1 MRACIERAAPRRARC
16 EHGRVPSPPPTL
28 LVWRAPRASPA
39 SRAALVALG
48 LLALSGCSRPKPDGE
63 TVSSPAM
70 STPSEPIDTP
80 ETELLRRALVEQHVV
95 GFVRDARVLEAMR
108 AVPRHAFMPGAR
120 LRDAY
125 GDHPFPIGH
134 GQTIS
139 QPSLVARMTELLE
152 LSPAHR
158 VLEIG
163 TGSGYQA
170 ALLSRLAKHVYS
182 IELVE
187 PLGHEARARL
197 TRLGY
202 HGVTVRVGD
211 GYRGWPEE
219 APFDRI
225 MLTAAPDELPSAL
238 AEQLAEGGVLVAPL
252 GAEGTI
258 QKLVR
263 MRKRGGRLER
273 EELLDVRFVPMVRGV
288 DGDAGR

>member
-1 MRACIERAAPRRARC
+1 MARC
-16 EHGRVPSPPPTL
+16 EHGEVTARPRTTRSARLASTL
-28 LVWRAPRASPA
+28 
-39 SRAALVALG
+39 AALVGLGPPTAQAL
-48 LLALSGCSRPKPDGE
+48 AGCSRPKPDGE
-63 TVSSPAM
+63 TLTPAM
-70 STPSEPIDTP
+70 STTPSAPVDTP
-80 ETELLRRALVEQHVV
+80 ETELLRRALVEQHVL
-95 GFVRDARVLEAMR
+95 GFVRDGRVLDAMR

-152 LSPAHR
+152 LSPSHR

-170 ALLSRLAKHVYS
+170 ALLSRLAGHVYT
-182 IELVE
+182 IELSP
-187 PLGHEARARL
+187 PLGEAARERL
-197 TRLGY
+197 ARLGY
-202 HGVTVRVGD
+202 RGVTVRVGD

-225 MLTAAPDELPSAL
+225 MVTAAPDELPQAL
-238 AEQLAEGGVLVAPL
+238 LDQLAEGGVLIAPVGPE
-252 GAEGTI
+252 GAV

-263 MRKRGGRLER
+263 VRKKKGGALER
-273 EELLDVRFVPMVRGV
+273 DELLDVRFVPMVRG
-288 DGDAGR
+288 DAAP